1 MFQSSGE
8 VQAGD
13 GDLQGSLKL
22 RAWTKPASVS
32 SEERSRTDWGQA
44 QVGGQCWLSG
54 WLVAW
59 GEGLGTFTWTR
70 GGRLSDLSSNEGGA
84 R

>member
-1 MFQSSGE
+1 M
-8 VQAGD
+8 
-13 GDLQGSLKL
+13 DLH
-22 RAWTKPASVS
+22 PAP
-32 SEERSRTDWGQA
+32 DQA
-44 QVGGQCWLSG
+44 QVGGQRSPTG

-59 GEGLGTFTWTR
+59 GEGLGIFTWAR